1 MFDLPH
7 ELSKDHRTGSLSRRG
22 IAVGGDEPL
31 GCIVALLVLYM
42 QCEGCLLDEVRFVD
56 GNGRDKRLPYNGQV
70 LPANDEQPPPLNLQL
85 QVVHH

>member
-56 GNGRDKRLPYNGQV
+56 GNGRDKRILYNGQV

>member
-1 MFDLPH
+1 MFDLPN

-31 GCIVALLVLYM
+31 ICIVALLVLYM

-56 GNGRDKRLPYNGQV
+56 GNGRDKRILYNGQV
-70 LPANDEQPPPLNLQL
+70 LPANDEQPGVVSSVEE
-85 QVVHH
+85 VVHH